1 MRVMPFCENWA
12 RLMSRRSDADRLRF
26 FDTYLKACFG
36 NWTPDDDS
44 TDGEFEDYWTIQPVV
59 EERVRKGCAGR
70 SGGRPKGTK
79 SCAPVKNPSENH
91 KNHCLKSD
99 ISAFPSAFQGAFQDD
114 ENGSDNLAN
123 INGIGE
129 ELEDNG
135 CGENADDVE
144 TGMKSAFPSAF
155 ASFIKE
161 RNRIEKKKS
170 VEKAH
175 TRKPDDGGSDPSA
188 PPVGAAGPG
197 ESSSGAAEVPQPAPT
212 LPGQSAPPPPSPT
225 LPGQSVPSAAA
236 PTSARPP
243 STHPSLAD
251 VRIAAHN
258 LSVPAAFGEYFHAEM
273 TKLGWQAR
281 SSAGRMFAVNRANL
295 ASILRGWW
303 ETEKKHCAARD
314 SSGGAAVPPPPVT
327 GAGRADIPAWTGG
340 AAE

>member
-12 RLMSRRSDADRLRF
+12 RLMSRRSADDRLRF

-36 NWTPDDDS
+36 NWMPDDDS

-59 EERVRKGCAGR
+59 EERVRKGVAGR
-70 SGGRPKGTK
+70 SGGRPKGAK
-79 SCAPVKNPSENH
+79 SCATVKNPSEKP

-99 ISAFPSAFQGAFQDD
+99 ISAFPSAFQGGFQGD
-114 ENGSDNLAN
+114 ENESDNLAD

-144 TGMKSAFPSAF
+144 TGVKSAFPPAF

-188 PPVGAAGPG
+188 PTVGAADPC
-197 ESSSGAAEVPQPAPT
+197 ESSSGAAEVPPPAPT
-212 LPGQSAPPPPSPT
+212 S
-225 LPGQSVPSAAA
+225 PGQSVPSSTA

-243 STHPSLAD
+243 STHPSLDD

-303 ETEKKHCAARD
+303 ETEKKHSAPRE
-314 SSGGAAVPPPPVT
+314 SSGGNAAPPPVT

>member
-36 NWTPDDDS
+36 NWAPDDDS

-59 EERVRKGCAGR
+59 EERVRKGVAGQ
-70 SGGRPKGTK
+70 SGGRPKGAK
-79 SCAPVKNPSENH
+79 QRGQVKNTGAKGKMRCAE
-91 KNHCLKSD
+91 SD
-99 ISAFPSAFQGAFQDD
+99 ISAFPSAFQGAFCDA
-114 ENGSDNLAN
+114 ENGSDNLGN
-123 INGIGE
+123 VRENGAE
-129 ELEDNG
+129 CEDTAG
-135 CGENADDVE
+135 VDISGDVE
-144 TGMKSAFPSAF
+144 NGAESAFPPAF

-170 VEKAH
+170 VEKA
-175 TRKPDDGGSDPSA
+175 RAPKPDSVGGDPSA
-188 PPVGAAGPG
+188 PSEVEAD
-197 ESSSGAAEVPQPAPT
+197 SSPTAPT
-212 LPGQSAPPPPSPT
+212 APGQSAQPPTAPTAPHPSP
-225 LPGQSVPSAAA
+225 A
-236 PTSARPP
+236 
-243 STHPSLAD
+243 HPSLAD

-258 LSVPAAFGEYFHAEM
+258 LGVPAAFGEYFHAEM

-314 SSGGAAVPPPPVT
+314 LSAGNAAPPPPVT